1 MRTLVLGAEGFIGR
15 HLMPQLDNAIAYHGD
30 ICDLATLDEAVRQ
43 AEPEVVI
50 NLAGLFRGTREEM
63 VGVNTT
69 GAINAFRV
77 ANAYGARF
85 ITAGSAAEYGPVPP
99 EPVREDRVCKPTSDY
114 GQSKLMA
121 TEVVLDLAC
130 VFRPSN
136 IIGPSMS
143 KELLL
148 GNVIAQL
155 KSGAR
160 EVAVSSLHTIR
171 DYVDVR
177 DVAAAIIIL
186 MDAPPGVRNVSSGVG
201 TSTEALLSLIPSDFE
216 VNEQASLRGKDE
228 VDVFIADPGPMR
240 ALGWEPKFSL
250 AESVLDTW
258 EAS

>member
-1 MRTLVLGAEGFIGR
+1 
-15 HLMPQLDNAIAYHGD
+15 MPQLDDAIAYQGN
-30 ICDLATLDEAVRQ
+30 ISDLATLDEAVRH
-43 AEPEVVI
+43 AGPEVVI

-63 VGVNTT
+63 VAVNAT
-69 GAINAFRV
+69 GAINAFKV
-77 ANAYGARF
+77 ASAYGARF

-99 EPVREDRVCKPTSDY
+99 EPVRENRVCKPTSAY

-121 TEVVLDLAC
+121 TEAVLDSAC

-148 GNVIAQL
+148 GNVVAQL
-155 KSGAR
+155 KSGTR

-177 DVAAAIIIL
+177 DVATAIVIL
-186 MDAPPGVRNVSSGVG
+186 MGAPPGVRNVSSGVG
-201 TSTEALLSLIPSDFE
+201 TSTEALLSLIPTDFDVYE
-216 VNEQASLRGKDE
+216 KASLRGKDE
-228 VDVFIADPGPMR
+228 VDVFIADSGPMR
-240 ALGWEPKFSL
+240 TLGWEPKYSL
-250 AESVLDTW
+250 AESVHDTW

>member
-1 MRTLVLGAEGFIGR
+1 MRTLVLGADGFIGR
-15 HLMPQLDNAIAYHGD
+15 HLMPQLGDAIAYQGN
-30 ICDLATLDEAVRQ
+30 ICDLASLDEAMRQ
-43 AEPEVVI
+43 AEPEIVI

-63 VGVNTT
+63 VGVNAT
-69 GAINAFRV
+69 GAINAFKI

-121 TEVVLDLAC
+121 TEVVLDSAC

-148 GNVIAQL
+148 GNVVAQL
-155 KSGAR
+155 KSGAKK
-160 EVAVSSLHTIR
+160 VAVSSLHTIR

-177 DVAAAIIIL
+177 DVASAIVIL
-186 MDAPPGVRNVSSGVG
+186 MNAPPGVRNVSSGVG
-201 TSTEALLSLIPSDFE
+201 TSTKALLSLIPSDFE
-216 VNEQASLRGKDE
+216 VHELASLRGKDE
-228 VDVFIADPGPMR
+228 VDVFIADSGQLR
-240 ALGWEPKFSL
+240 SLGWEPKFSL
-250 AESVLDTW
+250 AESVHDTW

>member
-1 MRTLVLGAEGFIGR
+1 
-15 HLMPQLDNAIAYHGD
+15 MPQLGDAIAYQGN
-30 ICDLATLDEAVRQ
+30 ICDLASLDEAMRQ
-43 AEPEVVI
+43 AEPEIVI

-63 VGVNTT
+63 VGVNAT
-69 GAINAFRV
+69 GAINAFKI

-121 TEVVLDLAC
+121 TEVVLDSAC

-148 GNVIAQL
+148 GNVVAQL
-155 KSGAR
+155 KSGAKK
-160 EVAVSSLHTIR
+160 VAVSSLHTIR

-177 DVAAAIIIL
+177 DVASAIVIL
-186 MDAPPGVRNVSSGVG
+186 MNAPPGVRNVSSGVG
-201 TSTEALLSLIPSDFE
+201 TSTKALLSLIPSDFE
-216 VNEQASLRGKDE
+216 VHELASLRGKDE
-228 VDVFIADPGPMR
+228 VDVFIADSGQLR
-240 ALGWEPKFSL
+240 SLGWEPKFSL
-250 AESVLDTW
+250 AESVHDTW